1 MKTTS
6 KWVYVLLALAGL
18 VITCIGGFVLR
29 SEALR
34 GLSGL
39 MVGAGSVLLVL
50 GLGNTVYMLWMNKSS
65 NQAMYAER
73 LRQKKIDVQD
83 ERSIRLKEKAGW
95 KTNITMFYILMAVTL
110 AFSLIGVE
118 PIVVTVL
125 AGVFILQIV
134 LGILLFN
141 YYGKRM

>member
-18 VITCIGGFVLR
+18 VIICIGGFVLR

-110 AFSLIGVE
+110 AFSLVGVE

-125 AGVFILQIV
+125 AGVFIFQIV

>member
-39 MVGAGSVLLVL
+39 MVGAGSVLLIL

-110 AFSLIGVE
+110 AFSLVGVE

-125 AGVFILQIV
+125 AGVFIFQIV

>member
-65 NQAMYAER
+65 NQVMYAER

-110 AFSLIGVE
+110 AFSLVGVE

-125 AGVFILQIV
+125 AGVFIFQIV